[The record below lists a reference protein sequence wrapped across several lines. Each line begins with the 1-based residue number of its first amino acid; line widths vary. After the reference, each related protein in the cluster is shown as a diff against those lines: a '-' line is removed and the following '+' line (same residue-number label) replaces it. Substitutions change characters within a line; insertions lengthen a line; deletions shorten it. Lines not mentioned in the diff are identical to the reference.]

1 MKLLVFSDSHAAL
14 FFMRRCIGAVK
25 PDAIVHLGDHY
36 DDGAAMAEE
45 NPHIPVHQVPGNCD
59 SYRMLTYKP
68 EMLCY
73 PIAGVKVYMTHGHKH
88 MVKSTLLR
96 LLQDAR
102 GNGAALVLYGHTHQ
116 QDCHREADGLWVMN
130 PGSCGYGGGTAGL
143 VELADGKILSCRIIS
158 HTDLEE
164 MQ

>member
-14 FFMRRCIGAVK
+14 FFMRRCIRAIK
-25 PDAIVHLGDHY
+25 PDAIIHLGDHF

-45 NPHIPVHQVPGNCD
+45 NPHILVHQVPGNCD

-73 PIAGVKVYMTHGHKH
+73 PIAGVQVYMTHGHKH
-88 MVKSTLLR
+88 MVKTTLVR
-96 LLQDAR
+96 LLHDAR
-102 GNGAALVLYGHTHQ
+102 SKNASIVLYGHTHQ
-116 QDCHREADGLWVMN
+116 PDCHVEDDGLWVMN

-143 VELADGKILSCRIIS
+143 IELKEGKILNCKIIS
-158 HTDLEE
+158 QMDLEE
-164 MQ
+164 L